1 MIWRQDS
8 VMLSTQD
15 LELDFLMF
23 VFTQLHTNSVTL
35 DETYNL
41 SKLFSFAVVEI
52 AIIAISQDLYT
63 SWNKI
68 IR

>member
-15 LELDFLMF
+15 PELDFLMF

-35 DETYNL
+35 DEAYNL

-63 SWNKI
+63 SRNKI